1 MSAALEIIAI
11 VFFSLLVIGAVVSIV
26 KMVNE
31 IVKSYARL
39 TEANKI
45 RRSYNVISVKA
56 EITNITTKRWNPMD
70 TQYIVDLTYSVS
82 ECVYNKQITLH
93 NKQTRR
99 VGQILIRLCDSEYPE
114 KAVLQ
119 NGEEEESIKGL
130 TFALIVDIFLVILGI
145 AASYYQ
151 LRNG

>member
-1 MSAALEIIAI
+1 MSAALKIIAI
-11 VFFSLLVIGAVVSIV
+11 VFFSVLVIGAVISIV

-45 RRSYNVISVKA
+45 RHSYNMISVKA

-70 TQYIVDLTYSVS
+70 TQYIVDLTYSVR

-93 NKQTRR
+93 NKQSLR
-99 VGQILIRLCDSEYPE
+99 VGQILILLCDSEYPE

-145 AASYYQ
+145 AANYYQ
-151 LRNG
+151 LTNG

>member
-93 NKQTRR
+93 NKQTLR
-99 VGQILIRLCDSEYPE
+99 VGQILILLCDSEYPE